1 MRVATAITGLVGA
14 VAGVAAGV
22 LAYQSGAE
30 LPQSSDQTTP
40 AVARPALVASTAPV
54 VRARLADCKPPTRL
68 QNGVCVR
75 HVHRTVVVYDAPSA
89 GGPAAPL
96 GNGTEESYAATSSG
110 QRTDAVTRGYEPE
123 HGADSEHGGHE
134 GHGHGAGDQEPEDD

>member
-22 LAYQSGAE
+22 VAYQSGAE
-30 LPQSSDQTTP
+30 LPQSSDQTAP
-40 AVARPALVASTAPV
+40 AAARPAPVASTAPV
-54 VRARLADCKPPTRL
+54 VRARLGDCKPPTRL

-89 GGPAAPL
+89 DGPAAPP
-96 GNGTEESYAATSSG
+96 GYGTGESYAGTASG
-110 QRTDAVTRGYEPE
+110 QRTDEAEHGYESE
-123 HGADSEHGGHE
+123 HGDDSEHGDHE
-134 GHGHGAGDQEPEDD
+134 YGADDQEPEED